1 MIPPRSRAA
10 RLVAFG
16 VPWAILFVTAAPAG
30 LTAHPRPR
38 VAALPRAQFQPPPAQ
53 PPSTP
58 SQPPS
63 TPSQPP
69 GQPAPPGLVPP
80 GPFVPQP
87 GVPPQT
93 LPPQKV
99 VEIVVRGNE
108 HVPTDQILA
117 VVSTRPNDPLND
129 EKLRNDV
136 QAILNLGAFA
146 DVVVRFEPLPDGVRV
161 AFVVVENPIVT
172 SIDITGN
179 TIVPTPEL
187 LKGLGVAT
195 DKVLNTVTMRN
206 GLRAIEK
213 LYQDKG
219 YILARVADVSVS
231 PEGVLR
237 VALTEGRIET
247 IKVDGLVKTHEY
259 VVLRELGFK
268 PGDVFNVNEVN
279 ASLRRLFQLQYFS
292 DVKAQPGP
300 GAQPDTVDVT
310 ISVTE
315 QKTATVSFG
324 AGFSNQT
331 GIEGFVG
338 LRDIDFGGNGQSVR
352 IEYSSTALFG
362 TGLAISFHEPYF
374 EGSRTVFDTQLFNTT
389 TIPTDYTLG
398 LNNSFQ
404 YDLTQVGGFLSFT
417 SPLSPNTSVNY
428 GIKAVTTTFGPPLI
442 GTPPPGSFPFTP
454 GQVNALILGAA
465 LDTRDDPVNPAA
477 GDHLQL
483 IGEFA
488 FRVLGGSFS
497 FQKYELDYAHF
508 IPVTAADTLVG
519 HVHLG
524 YSATPLPIQ
533 EQLYLGGQA
542 ALRGYVTSR
551 FRGDEMAFAQ
561 LEYRFPI
568 SELPLLH
575 SFGGI
580 NGVVFVE
587 AGDAEPTGSQ
597 LIFKGDV
604 GLGIQVKTAVGP
616 FRLDYGVSPEGS
628 QVWISTG
635 TQF

>member
-16 VPWAILFVTAAPAG
+16 VPWAILFVAAAPAG
-30 LTAHPRPR
+30 LTAQPRLR

-53 PPSTP
+53 PPPATPPPATP

-63 TPSQPP
+63 TPAPPP
-69 GQPAPPGLVPP
+69 GQPAPPGLMPP

-99 VEIVVRGNE
+99 VEVVVRGNE

-117 VVSTRPNDPLND
+117 VVSTKPNDPLND
-129 EKLRNDV
+129 DKLRNDV
-136 QAILNLGAFA
+136 QAILNLGEFA

-161 AFVVVENPIVT
+161 AFVVVENPIVA

-179 TIVPTPEL
+179 TIIPTPVV
-187 LKGLGVAT
+187 LKALGVET

-259 VVLRELGFK
+259 VVLR
-268 PGDVFNVNEVN
+268 
-279 ASLRRLFQLQYFS
+279 A
-292 DVKAQPGP
+292 
-300 GAQPDTVDVT
+300 
-310 ISVTE
+310 
-315 QKTATVSFG
+315 
-324 AGFSNQT
+324 
-331 GIEGFVG
+331 
-338 LRDIDFGGNGQSVR
+338 IDFGGNGQSVR

-374 EGSRTVFDTQLFNTT
+374 EGSRTVLDTQLFNTT

-398 LNNSFQ
+398 LNSSFQ
-404 YDLTQVGGFLSFT
+404 YDLTQVGGYVSFT
-417 SPLSPNTSVNY
+417 SPLGPGTSVNY
-428 GIKAVTTTFGPPLI
+428 GFKAVTTTFGPPLI
-442 GTPPPGSFPFTP
+442 GTPPPGNFPFTP

-465 LDTRDDPVNPAA
+465 LDTRDDPLNPTA

-488 FRVLGGSFS
+488 FRVLGGAFS

-519 HVHLG
+519 RVHLG

-561 LEYRFPI
+561 AEYRFPI

-580 NGVVFVE
+580 TGVVFVE

-597 LIFKGDV
+597 LILKGDV
-604 GLGIQVKTAVGP
+604 GIGIQVKTAVGP

-635 TQF
+635 AQF

>member
-16 VPWAILFVTAAPAG
+16 VPWAILFVAAAPAG
-30 LTAHPRPR
+30 LTAQPRLR
-38 VAALPRAQFQPPPAQ
+38 VAALPRAQFQPPAQPPPAQ
-53 PPSTP
+53 PPPPATP

-63 TPSQPP
+63 TPAPPP
-69 GQPAPPGLVPP
+69 GQPAPPGLMPP

-99 VEIVVRGNE
+99 VEVVVRGNE

-117 VVSTRPNDPLND
+117 VVSTKPNDPLND

-136 QAILNLGAFA
+136 QAILNLGEFA

-161 AFVVVENPIVT
+161 AFVVVENPSVT

-179 TIVPTPEL
+179 TIIPTPEL
-187 LKGLGVAT
+187 LKGLGVET

-237 VALTEGRIET
+237 VALTEGRIES

-374 EGSRTVFDTQLFNTT
+374 EGSRTVLDTQLFNTT

-398 LNNSFQ
+398 LNSSFQ
-404 YDLTQVGGFLSFT
+404 YDLTQVGGYVSLT
-417 SPLSPNTSVNY
+417 SPSGPITSVTY
-428 GIKAVTTTFGPPLI
+428 GFKAVTTTFGPPLI
-442 GTPPPGSFPFTP
+442 GTPPPGNFPFTP
-454 GQVNALILGAA
+454 RQINALILGAA
-465 LDTRDDPVNPAA
+465 VDTRDDPV
-477 GDHLQL
+477 
-483 IGEFA
+483 
-488 FRVLGGSFS
+488 
-497 FQKYELDYAHF
+497 
-508 IPVTAADTLVG
+508 T
-519 HVHLG
+519 
-524 YSATPLPIQ
+524 
-533 EQLYLGGQA
+533 
-542 ALRGYVTSR
+542 
-551 FRGDEMAFAQ
+551 
-561 LEYRFPI
+561 
-568 SELPLLH
+568 
-575 SFGGI
+575 
-580 NGVVFVE
+580 
-587 AGDAEPTGSQ
+587 
-597 LIFKGDV
+597 
-604 GLGIQVKTAVGP
+604 
-616 FRLDYGVSPEGS
+616 
-628 QVWISTG
+628 
-635 TQF
+635 

>member
-30 LTAHPRPR
+30 LTAQPRLR
-38 VAALPRAQFQPPPAQ
+38 VATPPRAQFQPPPAQ
-53 PPSTP
+53 PPPAT
-58 SQPPS
+58 QAPS
-63 TPSQPP
+63 TPSPPP

-99 VEIVVRGNE
+99 VEVVVRGNE

-117 VVSTRPNDPLND
+117 VVSTKPNDPLND

-136 QAILNLGAFA
+136 QAILNLGEFA

-161 AFVVVENPIVT
+161 AFVVVENPSVT

-179 TIVPTPEL
+179 TIIPTPVL
-187 LKGLGVAT
+187 LKGLGVET

-237 VALTEGRIET
+237 VALTEGRIES

-374 EGSRTVFDTQLFNTT
+374 EGSRTVLDTQLFNTT

-398 LNNSFQ
+398 LNSSFQ
-404 YDLTQVGGFLSFT
+404 YDLTQVGGYVSFT
-417 SPLSPNTSVNY
+417 SPLGPGTSVNY
-428 GIKAVTTTFGPPLI
+428 GFKAVTSTFGPPLI
-442 GTPPPGSFPFTP
+442 GTPPPGCFPFTP
-454 GQVNALILGAA
+454 GQVNALIVGAA
-465 LDTRDDPVNPAA
+465 VDSRDDPVNPAT

-488 FRVLGGSFS
+488 LRVLGGSFT

-519 HVHLG
+519 RVHLG

-561 LEYRFPI
+561 AEYRFPI

-597 LIFKGDV
+597 LILKGDV
-604 GLGIQVKTAVGP
+604 GIGIQVKTAVGP

-635 TQF
+635 AQF